1 MQGLDN
7 VAVVDEAG
15 VGQDGA
21 EGEGGQCP
29 ALGPQQ
35 EMLQAG
41 SLDSRENDGDGA
53 QTFVLGCTRPKL
65 KMFSFNLEYFFFKF
79 ASHPF

>member
-1 MQGLDN
+1 MQGLHD

-15 VGQDGA
+15 VGQD
-21 EGEGGQCP
+21 EGGQCP

-41 SLDSRENDGDGA
+41 SLDRSENDGDGA

-65 KMFSFNLEYFFFKF
+65 KMFSFNLEYFFF
-79 ASHPF
+79 